1 MPVSEQIGL
10 IETFQTAKPSNP
22 IFCHEE
28 FLEKLAA
35 QNRQAVGRR
44 AAFLLQ
50 RLAVDARR
58 LHYKPTYGANRGW
71 RRSRLGGN
79 QGSHFYA
86 WWAPRSAPPFMNRY
100 PSSRERD

>member
-1 MPVSEQIGL
+1 MPANEQISL

-35 QNRQAVGRR
+35 QNRQSIGRR
-44 AAFLLQ
+44 ATFLLQ

-86 WWAPRSAPPFMNRY
+86 WWAPKNAPPLKDLEEF
-100 PSSRERD
+100 SQ